1 MASIRRLFFRFL
13 SLFNGHRQDRELDDE
28 IQFCLDMETEEN
40 IRQGMDP
47 AEARRRAHLKIG
59 GIEQI
64 KETCRDQRG
73 LPWLESFLQDIHYGI
88 RQLIRK
94 PGLPVLIILLV
105 ALGVGA
111 STAIFSVVKAVL
123 LDPLPYDSPG
133 QLTMLWEADA
143 RQPRVPSSGP
153 DFADWREQNQTF
165 ERIVAYRPDQFT
177 LTGQGDPEM
186 VQGAETSVG
195 MFELLRVQPVMG
207 RSFADEEELPGN
219 GKVAVISNSLWQR
232 RFGADKEVLGQPI
245 MLDGASYTLIGIMLA
260 GFSHPCPWSIGKKT
274 EVWIPLSRSDLAGGN
289 RLAQRLLVM
298 GRLKDRTSIETAR
311 QEMLAISRKLGEQ
324 FPDSWNEKWVN
335 VFPMQEDLVG
345 SISGH
350 IMIIQGAAIIILLI
364 VCLNVASLLMAR
376 ATTRRTEIA
385 IRASLGAGRVR
396 LIRQMIVE
404 NLPLSLLGG
413 CLGLLLATWGINT
426 LNTII
431 PADIPRAEDI
441 QIDGWLLFFA
451 LGISLLTGF
460 LFSLVPALVMAE
472 SNLNKALRLGRG
484 TIQPGPGG
492 FKLRKI
498 LVIMQFALA
507 IILANSALLMLN
519 SYWQLSNMDH
529 GFSTENVLTMRLNL
543 QGPRYEKVEQVHA
556 FYTELLNSIEA
567 LPGVKHASAVSR
579 LPLNG
584 GTGSNATLEG
594 REDEKAKHVELKTS
608 TADYFQAVGINM
620 LAGRDF
626 IPQDSASAQPGVIVN
641 LRLAESFWPGE
652 NPVGKRLRF
661 GDQAWL
667 TIIGVVADTPQWAEY
682 AAIPEIYFPYI
693 NPPNTGL
700 AAFNRVKYLV
710 INTEADPLSLVS
722 PIREELKRIDKN
734 LPLSEIR
741 TTGQIL
747 VESMAQRSFN
757 TLLIVLFAA
766 LALILVAAGIYGTM
780 SYHVVQRTHDI
791 GIRMALGAD
800 QKRILIG
807 VLNRGLRQA
816 LIGIAVGLVGV
827 LALGRIMAGMLY
839 GISPTHPLTF
849 ISVSGLL
856 IFVAIAAC
864 LIPARRAARV
874 NPLQS
879 LRNE

>member
-1 MASIRRLFFRFL
+1 M
-13 SLFNGHRQDRELDDE
+13 DDE

-40 IRQGMDP
+40 LRQGMSP
-47 AEARRRAHLKIG
+47 GEARRKAHLKIG
-59 GIEQI
+59 GIEQV
-64 KETCRDQRG
+64 KENCRDQRG

-153 DFADWREQNQTF
+153 DFADWREQNQSF
-165 ERIVAYRPDQFT
+165 ERIVAYAPAQLT
-177 LTGQGDPEM
+177 LTGQDDPEM
-186 VQGAETSVG
+186 IQGAATSVG
-195 MFELLRVQPVMG
+195 LFELLRVQPMIG
-207 RSFADEEELPGN
+207 RAFTDEEELPGN
-219 GKVAVISNSLWQR
+219 GQVAIISYSLWQR
-232 RFGADKEVLGQPI
+232 RFGADPEVLGRPI
-245 MLDGASYTLIGIMLA
+245 MLDGVSYTLIGIMPA
-260 GFSHPCPWSIGKKT
+260 GFSHPCPWTIGRKS
-274 EVWIPLSRSDLAGGN
+274 EVWKPLSRSDLAGGS

-298 GRLKDRTSIETAR
+298 GRVKDGISIETAQ
-311 QEMLAISRKLGEQ
+311 QEMLGISLKLKEQ
-324 FPDSWNEKWVN
+324 YPDIWAEKWVN
-335 VFPMQEDLVG
+335 VFPMREDLVG

-350 IMIIQGAAIIILLI
+350 IMIIQGAAAIILLI

-376 ATTRRTEIA
+376 ATTRQTEIA
-385 IRASLGAGRVR
+385 IRATLGAGRIR

-413 CLGLLLATWGINT
+413 CLGILLAAWGINT
-426 LNTII
+426 LHTII
-431 PADIPRAEDI
+431 PADIPRVEDI
-441 QIDGWLLFFA
+441 QIDGWLLVFA
-451 LGISLLTGF
+451 LGVSLLTGF
-460 LFSLVPALVMAE
+460 LFSLVPALVTAE
-472 SNLNKALRLGRG
+472 SNLNEALRQGRG
-484 TIQPGPGG
+484 TCQSAPGV
-492 FKLRKI
+492 FRLRNI

-507 IILANSALLMLN
+507 IILTNSALLMMN
-519 SYWQLSNMDH
+519 SYQQLRNMDY
-529 GFSTENVLTMRLNL
+529 GFSTENVLIMRLNL
-543 QGPRYEKVEQVHA
+543 QGPRYEKVDQLYS

-567 LPGVKHASAVSR
+567 LPGVKHAAAISR

-594 REDEKAKHVELKTS
+594 REEEKAKHVEIKTS
-608 TADYFQAVGINM
+608 TAGYFQAIGITM

-626 IPQDSASAQPGVIVN
+626 TVQDSASVQPGVIIN
-641 LRLAESFWPGE
+641 QRMTEAFWPGE
-652 NPVGKRLRF
+652 NPIGKRLCF

-667 TIIGVVADTPQWAEY
+667 TVIGVVADTPQWAEW

-700 AAFNRVKYLV
+700 SAFSRVKYLI
-710 INTEADPLSLVS
+710 INTEIDPLSLVA
-722 PIREELKRIDKN
+722 PIREEVKRMDRN

-757 TLLIVLFAA
+757 TLLIMLFAA

-780 SYHVVQRTHDI
+780 SYHVVQRFHEI

-800 QKRILIG
+800 QKRILVD
-807 VLNRGLRQA
+807 VLNHGLKQA
-816 LIGIAVGLVGV
+816 LIGTAAGLVGV
-827 LALGRIMAGMLY
+827 LALSRILASMLY
-839 GISPTHPLTF
+839 GITPTHPLTF
-849 ISVSGLL
+849 TVVSGLL
-856 IFVAIAAC
+856 IFVAVVAC

-874 NPLQS
+874 NPLES